1 MALAPGTRLGAYE
14 IVVGLVGAGGMGE
27 VYKATDTRL
36 DRLVA
41 IKVLPSDVAADPELK
56 QRFEREAKSPESD
69 DQQKRRR
76 HMKFKALT
84 PIFVIL
90 LVPVIAL
97 AVALT
102 MGAESVSAS
111 GRARRFTG
119 TKDCAN
125 FPSGHYCTLDNF
137 SDRRLASLL
146 DGKNLYYEQPA
157 VFPLADGSVLLDSN
171 VAIDA
176 GSGNKA
182 RGRCTFDPT
191 NGIGLCT
198 IEDGFGTLRR
208 FHARIDVD
216 CNTAPCN
223 ITGTYGF
230 GDSDD

>member
-1 MALAPGTRLGAYE
+1 
-14 IVVGLVGAGGMGE
+14 
-27 VYKATDTRL
+27 
-36 DRLVA
+36 
-41 IKVLPSDVAADPELK
+41 
-56 QRFEREAKSPESD
+56 
-69 DQQKRRR
+69 
-76 HMKFKALT
+76 MKFKTVT
-84 PIFVIL
+84 PIFVL
-90 LVPVIAL
+90 PLVPVAL

-111 GRARRFTG
+111 SGRGRPFTG
-119 TKDCAN
+119 TKDCTN
-125 FPSGHYCTLDNF
+125 FLSGQYCTLGNF
-137 SDRRLASLL
+137 SDPRLASLL

-157 VFPLADGSVLLDSN
+157 FFSLADGSPLLDSN

-198 IEDGFGTLRR
+198 IEDGFGTLTR

-216 CNTAPCN
+216 CNAAPCT

-230 GDSDD
+230 GESGD